1 MFILSLA
8 VADLTVGLVVMP
20 VSAMYVLLGDW
31 SLGLAVCQLWLVADY
46 TASTASILNL
56 LILSLD
62 RYWSI
67 RSPLAYLAQRTKK
80 RALAMIALVWALSAL
95 WAIPII
101 GKSTK
106 QNFLSVTTTSQQLQR
121 QGS

>member
-8 VADLTVGLVVMP
+8 LADLTVGGIVMP
-20 VSAMYVLLGDW
+20 LSLTYVLFGDW
-31 SLGLAVCQLWLVADY
+31 ILGLAACQLWLLLDY

-67 RSPLAYLAQRTKK
+67 RSPLKYLIQRTKK
-80 RALAMIALVWALSAL
+80 RALAMIAVVWLISAL
-95 WAIPII
+95 WAIPIL
-101 GKSTK
+101 GK
-106 QNFLSVTTTSQQLQR
+106 
-121 QGS
+121 